1 MEKAMTKMLLEVVSE
16 ISVKYGLDI
25 SEVKREIG
33 LDVEV
38 RVLKEK
44 EKGKKIMLP
53 FCGRIDEERCQGIK
67 INYGLYTQCENNIF
81 QKKLC
86 KTCHKQSKKNS
97 DGKPNYGTIDERLDK
112 NYKDKNGKQPIKY
125 SKFMEKMNIT
135 REMAEKEAEE
145 QGVTI
150 PEEEFEIKK
159 TGRGRPKK
167 STSTTDTSDEESIAE
182 PKKRGRPP
190 KEKKVIENGNVGDDL
205 IKNLIE
211 EANKNEPKKVAT
223 PLPKEPTPEPKKAA
237 TPLPKE
243 PTPEPKKAATPL
255 PKEPTPEPK
264 KEATPEP
271 KKAATPLPKEPTPE
285 PKKAATPE
293 PKKAATPEPKK
304 AATPEADN
312 DDDSDDEEETVVVP
326 FTFKGV
332 KYLKA
337 TDNTIYDINTHE
349 EVGVWDEEK
358 QEIVPDDDDDDED

>member
-1 MEKAMTKMLLEVVSE
+1 MNSKMEKAMSKMLLEVVSE
-16 ISVKYGLDI
+16 ISSKYGLDI
-25 SEVKREIG
+25 SEVKKEIG
-33 LDVEV
+33 LDVKIVNE
-38 RVLKEK
+38 KEKNK

-53 FCGRIDEERCQGIK
+53 FCGRIDDERCQGIK

-81 QKKLC
+81 QKNLC
-86 KTCHKQSKKNS
+86 KTCHKQSEKNS

-159 TGRGRPKK
+159 TYRGRPKK

-211 EANKNEPKKVAT
+211 EANKSEPKKAT
-223 PLPKEPTPEPKKAA
+223 TPEPKK
-237 TPLPKE
+237 T
-243 PTPEPKKAATPL
+243 
-255 PKEPTPEPK
+255 
-264 KEATPEP
+264 
-271 KKAATPLPKEPTPE
+271 
-285 PKKAATPE
+285 ATPE
-293 PKKAATPEPKK
+293 PKKAATPES
-304 AATPEADN
+304 DN

-337 TDNTIYDINTHE
+337 ADNTIYDINTHE

-358 QEIVPDDDDDDED
+358 QEIVPDDDDEDED

>member
-1 MEKAMTKMLLEVVSE
+1 MNSKMEKAMTKMLLEVVSE

-81 QKKLC
+81 QKNLC
-86 KTCHKQSKKNS
+86 KTCHKQSEKNS

-112 NYKDKNGKQPIKY
+112 NYKDKNGKEPIKY

-159 TGRGRPKK
+159 TARGRPKK

-211 EANKNEPKKVAT
+211 EANKSEPKKTAT
-223 PLPKEPTPEPKKAA
+223 PPPKEPTPPPKAA
-237 TPLPKE
+237 TPP
-243 PTPEPKKAATPL
+243 PKAATP
-255 PKEPTPEPK
+255 PP
-264 KEATPEP
+264 
-271 KKAATPLPKEPTPE
+271 
-285 PKKAATPE
+285 KAATPE
-293 PKKAATPEPKK
+293 PES
-304 AATPEADN
+304 DDDSD
-312 DDDSDDEEETVVVP
+312 DDDSDDEEETVVAP

-332 KYLKA
+332 KYLKEA
-337 TDNTIYDINTHE
+337 DNTNYDNNTHE

>member
-1 MEKAMTKMLLEVVSE
+1 MNSKMEKAMRKMLLEVVSE

-81 QKKLC
+81 QKNLC
-86 KTCHKQSKKNS
+86 KTCHKQSEKNS

-159 TGRGRPKK
+159 TSRGRPKK

-211 EANKNEPKKVAT
+211 EANKSEPKKTAT
-223 PLPKEPTPEPKKAA
+223 PPP
-237 TPLPKE
+237 
-243 PTPEPKKAATPL
+243 
-255 PKEPTPEPK
+255 
-264 KEATPEP
+264 
-271 KKAATPLPKEPTPE
+271 
-285 PKKAATPE
+285 KAATPE
-293 PKKAATPEPKK
+293 PE
-304 AATPEADN
+304 N

-337 TDNTIYDINTHE
+337 ADNTIYDINTHE
-349 EVGVWDEEK
+349 EVGVWDEDK
-358 QEIVPDDDDDDED
+358 QEIVPDDDEDDD

>member
-1 MEKAMTKMLLEVVSE
+1 MNSKMEKAMSKMLLEVVSE

-53 FCGRIDEERCQGIK
+53 FCGRIDDERCQGIK
-67 INYGLYTQCENNIF
+67 INYGLYTQCENNMF
-81 QKKLC
+81 QKNLC
-86 KTCHKQSKKNS
+86 KTCHKQSEKNS

-112 NYKDKNGKQPIKY
+112 NYKDKNGKEPIKY

-211 EANKNEPKKVAT
+211 EANKSEPKKTAT
-223 PLPKEPTPEPKKAA
+223 PLPKEPTPEPKK
-237 TPLPKE
+237 T
-243 PTPEPKKAATPL
+243 
-255 PKEPTPEPK
+255 
-264 KEATPEP
+264 ATPEP
-271 KKAATPLPKEPTPE
+271 E
-285 PKKAATPE
+285 
-293 PKKAATPEPKK
+293 
-304 AATPEADN
+304 N
-312 DDDSDDEEETVVVP
+312 DDDSDDEEETVVAP

-337 TDNTIYDINTHE
+337 ADNTVYDINTHE

-358 QEIVPDDDDDDED
+358 QEIVPDDDDEDED

>member
-1 MEKAMTKMLLEVVSE
+1 MNSKMEKAMSKMLLEVVSE

-44 EKGKKIMLP
+44 EKGKKMMLP
-53 FCGRIDEERCQGIK
+53 FCGRIDDERCQGIK
-67 INYGLYTQCENNIF
+67 INYGLYTQCENNMF
-81 QKKLC
+81 QKNLC
-86 KTCHKQSKKNS
+86 KTCHKQSEKNS

-112 NYKDKNGKQPIKY
+112 NYKDKIGKEPIKY

-211 EANKNEPKKVAT
+211 EANKSEPKKTAT
-223 PLPKEPTPEPKKAA
+223 PPPKEPTSEPKK
-237 TPLPKE
+237 T
-243 PTPEPKKAATPL
+243 
-255 PKEPTPEPK
+255 
-264 KEATPEP
+264 ATPEP
-271 KKAATPLPKEPTPE
+271 E
-285 PKKAATPE
+285 
-293 PKKAATPEPKK
+293 
-304 AATPEADN
+304 N
-312 DDDSDDEEETVVVP
+312 DDDSDDEEETVVAP

-337 TDNTIYDINTHE
+337 ADNTIYDINTHE

-358 QEIVPDDDDDDED
+358 QEIVPDDDDEDED